1 MFGKA
6 FARRPQGLDINV
18 KRSTQPFDWTR
29 LFSRDV
35 LENFPAA
42 VYVCD
47 AQGVVVAFN
56 SKATQLWGREPI
68 AGDPKERFCGAHR
81 MYSMQGEHLHASNTP
96 LAAVLETGK
105 PLRDLEAII
114 EQPDGTRY
122 NVLANVTPLFDDE
135 GAMQGYV
142 NCVLDV
148 TRYHQMKS
156 EHAELQHAL
165 NQSQK
170 IDSIGQLTGGI
181 AHDFNNML
189 QGITGALSLLRRS
202 IATGRPDSSYR
213 YIDIAEES
221 ATRAAALTHRL
232 LSFARRQTLDAKPL
246 DVNALLLA
254 MRDLFARSLNDSISL
269 QFELSEDAWTV
280 KADANQLENAILNL
294 VINARD
300 AMPEGGVITIKT
312 INTTLDG
319 AYARRYP
326 DVRAG
331 DYCSISVL
339 DTGAGM
345 TPDVI
350 SHIFEPFFTTK
361 LIGEGTGL
369 GLSMAHGFVKQSGG
383 HISVSSRERE
393 GTTMNLLL
401 PRYMGDRNVSASV
414 KAVPAP
420 PANRASRIL
429 LVEDDDVA
437 RALLK
442 EALIDLGYVVFDAAQ
457 ASGALALSEN
467 LGNFELL
474 ITDVGLPDGLN
485 GRQLAQ
491 AIRTTKPFTK
501 VLFITGYA
509 SSIMESREQTEDMQ
523 VLAKPFSLDS
533 LAKRVH
539 GLLGGLPPAA

>member
-1 MFGKA
+1 
-6 FARRPQGLDINV
+6 
-18 KRSTQPFDWTR
+18 
-29 LFSRDV
+29 
-35 LENFPAA
+35 
-42 VYVCD
+42 
-47 AQGVVVAFN
+47 
-56 SKATQLWGREPI
+56 
-68 AGDPKERFCGAHR
+68 
-81 MYSMQGEHLHASNTP
+81 
-96 LAAVLETGK
+96 
-105 PLRDLEAII
+105 
-114 EQPDGTRY
+114 
-122 NVLANVTPLFDDE
+122 
-135 GAMQGYV
+135 
-142 NCVLDV
+142 
-148 TRYHQMKS
+148 
-156 EHAELQHAL
+156 
-165 NQSQK
+165 
-170 IDSIGQLTGGI
+170 
-181 AHDFNNML
+181 
-189 QGITGALSLLRRS
+189 
-202 IATGRPDSSYR
+202 
-213 YIDIAEES
+213 
-221 ATRAAALTHRL
+221 
-232 LSFARRQTLDAKPL
+232 
-246 DVNALLLA
+246 
-254 MRDLFARSLNDSISL
+254 
-269 QFELSEDAWTV
+269 DAWTV

-401 PRYMGDRNVSASV
+401 PRYVGDRNVSASV

-509 SSIMESREQTEDMQ
+509 SSIMESREQTDDMQ

-539 GLLGGLPPAA
+539 GLLGGSPPAA